1 MLKWI
6 SHDITQCEIS
16 QHVLCSQDAE
26 EIDGTRHQ
34 VEIGHNKSI
43 IFRNNLEILFL
54 DVFRT
59 WK

>member
-1 MLKWI
+1 MI
-6 SHDITQCEIS
+6 SPS
-16 QHVLCSQDAE
+16 VRSRKHVLCSQDAE

-34 VEIGHNKSI
+34 VEIGQNKSI